1 MEIVLVNN
9 NVSGIGDNFSDAKF
23 YFENIRKELYQK
35 LSDYYG
41 KVSLCLMPNFKFSIN
56 IERCDNIEEVKKII
70 HDMPKNLQEWI
81 LKNRNRIE

>member
-23 YFENIRKELYQK
+23 YFRKYPKGTLSETIRLLWKSESMFDAK
-35 LSDYYG
+35 LQ
-41 KVSLCLMPNFKFSIN
+41 FSVN

-81 LKNRNRIE
+81 LKK